1 MEFMVGCEI
10 CGKNFENLERAIVE
24 GVMMGVCSGCAKFG
38 KIIPVRKPLIEPK
51 RIVPIHTKEVME
63 DIVTDYAELI
73 KNAREKKGL
82 KQEELAKEIAEKESV
97 LSKVESGSLR
107 PSFIL
112 AKKLEQ
118 FFNIKLIEFL
128 EEKKQ
133 VNLNLKNNELTIGDL
148 LKLKK

>member
-1 MEFMVGCEI
+1 MVGCEI

-24 GVMMGVCSGCAKFG
+24 GVMMGVCSNCAKFG

-51 RIVPIHTKEVME
+51 RIIPVQTKEVME

-73 KNAREKKGL
+73 KKGRERKGL
-82 KQEELAKEIAEKESV
+82 KQEGLAKDIAEKESV
-97 LSKVESGSLR
+97 ISKVESGSLK

-118 FFNIKLIEFL
+118 FLDIKLIEFL